1 MLVQEL
7 EEYQGAIKA
16 LTQLKDIQGNDD
28 KIKAIARLLIKL
40 SEMPVTESVLRFV
53 GDGSP
58 QDQDVIQTYQEAL
71 TAIILGAGEEA
82 DDGED

>member
-1 MLVQEL
+1 MLIQEL

-58 QDQDVIQTYQEAL
+58 QDQDVIQAYQEAL
-71 TAIILGAGEEA
+71 TAIILGAGET